1 MNSVYLVPL
10 VFLVVVVTLTGF
22 TIWSSLRKRQTDRTR
37 VAYINAYQFPATL
50 RGKLALKHANLNSE
64 QLDLVFRALRQYF
77 QACREAGAVK
87 RSRSVGMPSKVVDDV
102 WHDFML
108 ISREYTAFC
117 NKAFGGY
124 LHHAPD
130 AEMKVSMP
138 IALGNTLQ
146 AIKAR
151 KGTATGVAML
161 GGIPLLFGI
170 HSALAVEGG
179 FEHDVQTIA
188 AIEAKRNAANQ
199 AAACNRG
206 SATPTPRLRRKNV
219 FMRPP
224 IPERCNLAARWR
236 LRICLAMDC
245 RNPFTG

>member
-1 MNSVYLVPL
+1 
-10 VFLVVVVTLTGF
+10 
-22 TIWSSLRKRQTDRTR
+22 
-37 VAYINAYQFPATL
+37 
-50 RGKLALKHANLNSE
+50 
-64 QLDLVFRALRQYF
+64 
-77 QACREAGAVK
+77 
-87 RSRSVGMPSKVVDDV
+87 MPSKVVDDV

-130 AEMKVSMP
+130 SEMKVSMP

-199 AAACNRG
+199 AAGGSCGGGGGVSVDNCGISTGCGQSDGGSCSGGDRG
-206 SATPTPRLRRKNV
+206 GGGGCGGGCGSQ
-219 FMRPP
+219 
-224 IPERCNLAARWR
+224 
-236 LRICLAMDC
+236 
-245 RNPFTG
+245 